1 MALHG
6 LYLLKTNEMCVVA
19 GLDESQVV
27 LNEMCIE
34 CQGVQMKSEV
44 ILEKRGKLFNY

>member
-1 MALHG
+1 MVLHG
-6 LYLLKTNEMCVVA
+6 LHLLKTNGMCVIP

-34 CQGVQMKSEV
+34 C
-44 ILEKRGKLFNY
+44 